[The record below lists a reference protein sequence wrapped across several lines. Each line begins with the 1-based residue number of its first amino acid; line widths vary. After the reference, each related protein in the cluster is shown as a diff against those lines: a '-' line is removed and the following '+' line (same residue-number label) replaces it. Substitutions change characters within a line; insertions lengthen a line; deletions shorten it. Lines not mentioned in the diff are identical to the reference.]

1 MTPQERDLLTQLIDR
16 LRAAPPQQ
24 KDPEAEQLIR
34 DAVRLVPD
42 APYLLA
48 QTVLMQDF
56 ALNQAQQRIQDL
68 ERRVAQ
74 PAAQGGGSFLG
85 GLFGGG
91 ASRPQPPAAAGPWG
105 GAPQGPGQQQAQPQG
120 QPQPQYAAPPAQA
133 FAPQGQQPSFLRS
146 AATTA
151 VGIAGGA
158 LLFQG
163 LSSMFGGHQ
172 GFAQAATPGL
182 GETVVNNYYGDSAG
196 GADTSTDRFADDPSS
211 GSDSSSNWDTASSD
225 DSFDSGGGDDWA

>member
-24 KDPEAEQLIR
+24 KDAEAEQLIR
-34 DAVRLVPD
+34 DAMRLVPD

-68 ERRVAQ
+68 ERRVGQ
-74 PAAQGGGSFLG
+74 PAPQGGGSFLG

-91 ASRPQPPAAAGPWG
+91 ASRPQPQPQPAGAGPWG
-105 GAPQGPGQQQAQPQG
+105 AAPQPQAQPQYA
-120 QPQPQYAAPPAQA
+120 PQAQA

-158 LLFQG
+158 LLFEG

-172 GFAQAATPGL
+172 GFAQGAAATPGL
-182 GETVVNNYYGDSAG
+182 GETVVNNYYGDSGAGAG
-196 GADTSTDRFADDPSS
+196 GADRFADD
-211 GSDSSSNWDTASSD
+211 GLGNSDSSSNWDTASSD
-225 DSFDSGGGDDWA
+225 DSFDTGGGDDWA

>member
-24 KDPEAEQLIR
+24 KDAEAEQLIR
-34 DAVRLVPD
+34 DAMRLVPD

-56 ALNQAQQRIQDL
+56 ALNQAQQRIEEL

-74 PAAQGGGSFLG
+74 PQQSSGGGSFLG
-85 GLFGGG
+85 GLLGGG
-91 ASRPQPPAAAGPWG
+91 AARASQPAPAAGPWG
-105 GAPQGPGQQQAQPQG
+105 AAPQPQQ
-120 QPQPQYAAPPAQA
+120 QPQYAPQAQA

-172 GFAQAATPGL
+172 AFAQSAAATPGL
-182 GETVVNNYYGDSAG
+182 GESVVNNYYGDSGAG
-196 GADTSTDRFADDPSS
+196 GGDRLTDTS
-211 GSDSSSNWDTASSD
+211 SSSSAGNSDWDTASDSS
-225 DSFDSGGGDDWA
+225 DSFDSGGSDDWA

>member
-1 MTPQERDLLTQLIDR
+1 MTPQERDLLTNLVDR

-24 KDPEAEQLIR
+24 KDAEAEQLIR

-56 ALNQAQQRIQDL
+56 ALNQAQQRIQEL
-68 ERRVAQ
+68 ERQAAQ
-74 PAAQGGGSFLG
+74 PQQSGGGSFLG
-85 GLFGGG
+85 GLLGGG
-91 ASRPQPPAAAGPWG
+91 AARAAQPAPAAGPWG
-105 GAPQGPGQQQAQPQG
+105 AAPQQQ
-120 QPQPQYAAPPAQA
+120 QPQYAPQAQA

-172 GFAQAATPGL
+172 AFAQGVSSTPGL
-182 GETVVNNYYGDSAG
+182 GETVVNNYYGDSGAG
-196 GADTSTDRFADDPSS
+196 GGGDRFLDDRSS
-211 GSDSSSNWDTASSD
+211 GGSSSSDFDTASDSS
-225 DSFDSGGGDDWA
+225 DSFDSGGSDDWA

>member
-1 MTPQERDLLTQLIDR
+1 MTPQERDLLNQLIER

-24 KDPEAEQLIR
+24 KDAEAEQVLR
-34 DAVRLVPD
+34 DATRMVPD

-68 ERRVAQ
+68 ERRLAQ
-74 PAAQGGGSFLG
+74 PQPQPAQGGGSFLG

-91 ASRPQPPAAAGPWG
+91 TARPQAPAAGPWG
-105 GAPQGPGQQQAQPQG
+105 TAP
-120 QPQPQYAAPPAQA
+120 QPQPAPTTQPVPAQA
-133 FAPQGQQPSFLRS
+133 FAPPGQQPSFLRS

-163 LSSMFGGHQ
+163 LSSLFGGNHA
-172 GFAQAATPGL
+172 FAKGVAPAPGL
-182 GETVVNNYYGDSAG
+182 GETIVNNDYGDSTPQVEPLPDDGLRSSDAG
-196 GADTSTDRFADDPSS
+196 TGLDNASADDSY
-211 GSDSSSNWDTASSD
+211 DS
-225 DSFDSGGGDDWA
+225 DSFDTGGGDDWV

>member
-1 MTPQERDLLTQLIDR
+1 MTPQERDLLTQLVDR

-34 DAVRLVPD
+34 DAMRLVPD

-56 ALNQAQQRIQDL
+56 ALNQAQQRIEEL

-74 PAAQGGGSFLG
+74 PQQSGGGSFLG
-85 GLFGGG
+85 GLLGGG
-91 ASRPQPPAAAGPWG
+91 TRAASQPGPAAGPWG
-105 GAPQGPGQQQAQPQG
+105 AAPQQAQPQ
-120 QPQPQYAAPPAQA
+120 QYAPQAQA

-163 LSSMFGGHQ
+163 LSSMFGGNHA
-172 GFAQAATPGL
+172 FAQGAATPGL
-182 GETVVNNYYGDSAG
+182 GETVVNNYYGDGGSGAG
-196 GADTSTDRFADDPSS
+196 GGAGGGDRFVDDRSS
-211 GSDSSSNWDTASSD
+211 SSDSSSNFDTASSD
-225 DSFDSGGGDDWA
+225 DSFDSGGSDDWA

>member
-24 KDPEAEQLIR
+24 KDAEAEQLIR

-74 PAAQGGGSFLG
+74 PAAQGGIDFAGVMLG
-85 GLFGGG
+85 IGW
-91 ASRPQPPAAAGPWG
+91 S
-105 GAPQGPGQQQAQPQG
+105 
-120 QPQPQYAAPPAQA
+120 A
-133 FAPQGQQPSFLRS
+133 FVLWLPERWLPSPNFKWFRGRR
-146 AATTA
+146 AT
-151 VGIAGGA
+151 
-158 LLFQG
+158 
-163 LSSMFGGHQ
+163 S
-172 GFAQAATPGL
+172 
-182 GETVVNNYYGDSAG
+182 
-196 GADTSTDRFADDPSS
+196 
-211 GSDSSSNWDTASSD
+211 
-225 DSFDSGGGDDWA
+225 